1 MLDRPVTPAGDRNM
15 IRLFAAAL
23 LLSVAAMPAF
33 ACEWN
38 KSAASDTHTST
49 VASQPSSDDRA
60 ATPPANDKAS

>member
-1 MLDRPVTPAGDRNM
+1 MFMLSVTPAGERKM
-15 IRLFAAAL
+15 VRLFAAAV

-49 VASQPSSDDRA
+49 VASQPSDDHA
-60 ATPPANDKAS
+60 ATPPASDKAS

>member
-1 MLDRPVTPAGDRNM
+1 MT
-15 IRLFAAAL
+15 RLFAAAV

-38 KSAASDTHTST
+38 KSAESDTHSST
-49 VASQPSSDDRA
+49 IASQPSDDHP

>member
-1 MLDRPVTPAGDRNM
+1 MLARPVTPAGERNM
-15 IRLFAAAL
+15 TRLLAAAV

-49 VASQPSSDDRA
+49 VASQPSDDRA
-60 ATPPANDKAS
+60 ATPPVNDKAS

>member
-1 MLDRPVTPAGDRNM
+1 M

>member
-1 MLDRPVTPAGDRNM
+1 MV
-15 IRLFAAAL
+15 RLFAAAV

-49 VASQPSSDDRA
+49 VASQPSDDHA
-60 ATPPANDKAS
+60 ATPPASDKAS